1 MISGYSGLIK
11 CSGITYTIESW
22 SIKKE
27 MENTFK
33 VGDYVKLGE
42 SFTSYSLK
50 HDFIYTI
57 SFSGVNQMVQVENN
71 SNVYYKKYFEKVEPK
86 FKINQTVLFDGN
98 LYKVVRTFVNDG
110 KLFYFCTDERLV
122 SINVPEEYLKPSQG
136 VFKYNIGDVV
146 IDNIGHAYKIQLNYS
161 NYGKNYYIVSD
172 FSANFSELFFSEN
185 DIKLLSEPEP
195 INLPVKSDKDEYY
208 YWFFS
213 AQEINGS
220 ESANPENIFHH
231 VMETINYF
239 HSEGYIV
246 ISYKFINKNDSPGIL
261 VKFNKV

>member
-11 CSGITYTIESW
+11 CSGITYTIKSW
-22 SIKKE
+22 SMK

-71 SNVYYKKYFEKVEPK
+71 GNVYYKKYFEKVEPK

-122 SINVPEEYLKPSQG
+122 SINVPEEYLKPSQD
-136 VFKYNIGDVV
+136 VFKYNIGGVV
-146 IDNIGHAYKIQLNYS
+146 INNYNCYYHIQSRFNTLY
-161 NYGKNYYIVSD
+161 KNYYLTR
-172 FSANFSELFFSEN
+172 SANNLLKILTEDEIKSLSKLCWANNSEN
-185 DIKLLSEPEP
+185 F
-195 INLPVKSDKDEYY
+195 PVKSDKDEYY

-213 AQEINGS
+213 AQEINGP